1 MKKCLLM
8 FGLLIIVLLIAV
20 ITNEKDDLNF
30 NQKLVFAEDVN
41 ETSVVEVE
49 QRDSIPYP

>member
-1 MKKCLLM
+1 M
-8 FGLLIIVLLIAV
+8 FGLLIIALLIAV

-30 NQKLVFAEDVN
+30 NQNLVFAEDVN
-41 ETSVVEVE
+41 TTSVVEVE